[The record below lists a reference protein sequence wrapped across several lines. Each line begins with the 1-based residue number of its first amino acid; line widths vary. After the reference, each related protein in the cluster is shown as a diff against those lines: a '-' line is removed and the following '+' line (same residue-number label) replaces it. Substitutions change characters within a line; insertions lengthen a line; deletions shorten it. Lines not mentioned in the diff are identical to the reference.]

1 MSADKKTPKIKIAKL
16 FTKKYGDKAYQ
27 KKILKKLYVPADKQ
41 LDESLF
47 TTVEEPKKGTH
58 HTIDAAKVTDKATA
72 KRLAL
77 IAKQIKKQ
85 KGRLNL
91 VPILLA
97 LAAVIA
103 IVLALTVFRN
113 VIARIAVTSALESSF
128 GAKCDIGRIDCNLL
142 TASFE
147 IDSLEIANRSSPMKN
162 LFGVEKLD
170 LSFNLLE
177 LSRGKLVANNLEIS
191 GITWNTDRKTSG
203 ALPPRKQKKFDKKQ
217 KNAKPNPVVA
227 AIKAEADKVK
237 SGVSVGAGIAAVK
250 DQLDPVKYLEKE
262 KAALQSPAVVEK
274 ITATVPA
281 LADKW
286 QAKNKEVRAQVDK
299 TIGDGKKLVSL
310 DIKSIQTVQ
319 DAQAALAEIKAASD
333 SVKASIDLA
342 NATAQEATADAKTVK
357 ALSDEAEA
365 AIKADAA
372 RLKALADTVKGLN
385 LDTGK
390 SILSDVFKTF
400 IVNTLGEYYP
410 YLDKGVTTLK
420 ELQANS
426 AKGGKKEAS
435 LKKRANAVARLPG
448 RTLSFGNDSAP
459 NLLLRNIELS
469 AKDAASGI
477 SGGANVQNVTN
488 DADRVNKP
496 MTVGLTLNHGK
507 MQETANGI
515 IDLRTKAVDTLD
527 TKFTGSGYPLSLDSK
542 GVTGVPSITGT
553 ISAAGT
559 LKIARDGT
567 VTIGSDLAVGDAK
580 LAIDSFEPEFVYNA
594 YRNVLASIKTI
605 DLDVKAVIDKD
616 GKVSID
622 VATDVDKEISN
633 AIKAEMNAQIER
645 VKAGIRKEAEKYI
658 AEQKAKYAT
667 EIARFGDAAVKAQSA
682 LNDIKNYQATL
693 DTKKA
698 EAEKR
703 IKDLATE
710 KANEQLAPVT
720 DTVKKAAPKSLK
732 GLLP

>member
-1 MSADKKTPKIKIAKL
+1 MED
-16 FTKKYGDKAYQ
+16 
-27 KKILKKLYVPADKQ
+27 
-41 LDESLF
+41 
-47 TTVEEPKKGTH
+47 PKKGTL
-58 HTIDAAKVTDKATA
+58 HTIDAARVTDKATA

-85 KGRLNL
+85 KGRFSL
-91 VPILLA
+91 VSILLA

-103 IVLALTVFRN
+103 LVLALTVFRN
-113 VIARIAVTSALESSF
+113 VIARVAVTSALESSF
-128 GAKCDIGRIDCNLL
+128 GAKCDIGRVDCNLL
-142 TASFE
+142 TASFR
-147 IDSLEIANRSSPMKN
+147 IDSLEVANRSSPMKN
-162 LFGVEKLD
+162 LFGVERLD
-170 LSFNLLE
+170 LAFNLLE
-177 LSRGKLVANNLEIS
+177 LSRGKLVANNLEAS
-191 GITWNTDRKTSG
+191 GITWNTDRKVSG
-203 ALPPRKQKKFDKKQ
+203 ALPPRKQKKFDQKQ
-217 KNAKPNPVVA
+217 KSAKPNPVVA

-250 DQLDPVKYLEKE
+250 DQLDPVKYLENE
-262 KAALQSPAVVEK
+262 KASLQSPAVVDK
-274 ITATVPA
+274 ITQTVPA

-286 QAKNKEVRAQVDK
+286 QTKNKEVRAQVDK

-310 DIKSIQTVQ
+310 DVKAIQTVQ

-333 SVKASIDLA
+333 SVKASLDLA
-342 NATAQEATADAKTVK
+342 SATAQEASTDAKTVK
-357 ALSDEAEA
+357 ALSDEADA
-365 AIKADAA
+365 AIKADSA

-390 SILSDVFKTF
+390 TILSDVFKTF
-400 IVNTLGEYYP
+400 IVSTLGEYYP
-410 YLDKGVTTLK
+410 YLDKGVATLK

-426 AKGGKKEAS
+426 AKGNKEAS

-448 RTLSFGNDSAP
+448 RTISFGNDSAP

-496 MTVGLTLNHGK
+496 MTVGLTLSHGA

-527 TKFTGSGYPLSLDSK
+527 TKFTGSGYPLALDSK

-559 LKIARDGT
+559 LKISRDGT
-567 VTIGSDLAVGDAK
+567 VTIGSGLAVGGAK
-580 LAIDSFEPEFVYNA
+580 LSIDSFEPEFVYDA

-605 DLDVKAVIDKD
+605 DLDVKAIIDKD

-622 VATDVDKEISN
+622 VTTDADKEISN
-633 AIKAEMNAQIER
+633 AIKAEMSAQIER
-645 VKAGIRKEAEKYI
+645 VKAGIRKEADKYI
-658 AEQKAKYAT
+658 AEQRAKYAT
-667 EIARFGDAAVKAQSA
+667 EIARFGDAAARAQSA
-682 LNDIKNYQATL
+682 LSDVKNYQATL
-693 DTKKA
+693 DAKKA
-698 EAEKR
+698 EAERR
-703 IKDLATE
+703 IKDLAAE
-710 KANEQLAPVT
+710 KAKEQLAPVA